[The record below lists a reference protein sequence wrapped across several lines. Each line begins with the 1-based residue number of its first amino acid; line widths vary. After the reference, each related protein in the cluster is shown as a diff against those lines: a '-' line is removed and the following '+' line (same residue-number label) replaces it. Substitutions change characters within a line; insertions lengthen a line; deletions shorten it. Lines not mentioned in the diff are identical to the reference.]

1 MVFSVLFFL
10 LICSE
15 LVNFWDISFSWVLDR
30 FGSDISSFVL
40 FTILFEYQGKIKIS
54 TEFVKNYDDNHY
66 H

>member
-54 TEFVKNYDDNHY
+54 TEFVKNYDDNH
-66 H
+66 